1 MGVNRGSLHLEAAG
15 ADHVDADM
23 KEVLAQRCHE
33 LDTQVRTLIFVQQ
46 RNMEVVMSF
55 DYDGYG
61 YMFTVIMF

>member
-46 RNMEVVMSF
+46 RNMEVT
-55 DYDGYG
+55 YDGYG

>member
-33 LDTQVRTLIFVQQ
+33 LDTQVRTLIFTTKHGSCY
-46 RNMEVVMSF
+46 EF
-55 DYDGYG
+55 
-61 YMFTVIMF
+61 